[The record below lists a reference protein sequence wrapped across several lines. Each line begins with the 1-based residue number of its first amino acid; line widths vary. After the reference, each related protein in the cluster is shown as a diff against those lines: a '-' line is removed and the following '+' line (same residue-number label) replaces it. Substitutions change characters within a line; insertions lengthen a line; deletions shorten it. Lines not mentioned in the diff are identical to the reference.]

1 MVSFSQPIN
10 ALQCHSHGSGT
21 RGDGNHCSLWT
32 YTDLPTGAS
41 FSQVSMH
48 LQVFFSISHRLS
60 VVGLRL
66 SSSLFTGCAV
76 PLRGDWAIF
85 CHVGSRRVGGVWSAR
100 EKSLGIPHRGWEL
113 NPGRREDRQWAIPLS
128 YHDWVATML
137 QLYHHFKI
145 VKGHNH
151 SRSSQYQLQICES
164 SLFIICSLNHSSSE
178 GT

>member
-1 MVSFSQPIN
+1 M
-10 ALQCHSHGSGT
+10 L
-21 RGDGNHCSLWT
+21 CSVTVTVVGLVVMGIT
-32 YTDLPTGAS
+32 VACGLIPTFPLVLRLVRS
-41 FSQVSMH
+41 VCIYN
-48 LQVFFSISHRLS
+48 FFHRLS
-60 VVGLRL
+60 VVGLRP